1 LPNENRAH
9 RIGRTTMHT
18 AAQTKDYYEILGVS
32 EDASRAEI
40 DRQYRRQAARHHP
53 DLGGNEESM
62 KSLNEAYGVLKDHSL
77 RKDYDLKRQTR
88 VYSTAY
94 VPVTTPTA
102 RDVGVFGHCFS
113 ALLCLIAG
121 FFLLILVRFQWIW
134 FLWPL
139 AILAM
144 FVLGFGVLMA
154 RSAMIAL
161 NHSLPTTN
169 PVKRHTVLQEC
180 AFWSVIATFAYGL
193 YLLLQ

>member
-1 LPNENRAH
+1 
-9 RIGRTTMHT
+9 MT
-18 AAQTKDYYEILGVS
+18 AAVKTTDYYEILGVS

-40 DRQYRRQAARHHP
+40 DRQYKRQAARHHP

-62 KSLNEAYGVLKDHSL
+62 KSLNEAYGVLKDQLL
-77 RKDYDLKRQTR
+77 RKDYDQKRRTK
-88 VYSTAY
+88 VYSTGY

-102 RDVGVFGHCFS
+102 PDVGVFGHCLS

-121 FFLLILVRFQWIW
+121 FFLLVLVRFQWIW

-161 NHSLPTTN
+161 NHSLPKTN
-169 PVKRHTVLQEC
+169 WLKNHTVMQEC
-180 AFWSVIATFAYGL
+180 AFWGVTATFAYGL

>member
-1 LPNENRAH
+1 MSQAVS
-9 RIGRTTMHT
+9 
-18 AAQTKDYYEILGVS
+18 AKDYYEILGVS
-32 EDASRAEI
+32 EDATRSEI
-40 DRQYRRQAARHHP
+40 DRQYKRQAGRHHP
-53 DLGGNEESM
+53 DRGGNEESM
-62 KSLNEAYGVLKDHSL
+62 KSLNEAYRVLKDQSL

-102 RDVGVFGHCFS
+102 PDVGVFGHTLS
-113 ALLCLIAG
+113 AFLCLMAG

-139 AILAM
+139 AILAL

-161 NHSLPTTN
+161 NRSLPQTN
-169 PVKRHTVLQEC
+169 KLKRHTTLQEC
-180 AFWSVIATFAYGL
+180 AFWSVIVSAAYGL

>member
-1 LPNENRAH
+1 ML
-9 RIGRTTMHT
+9 T
-18 AAQTKDYYEILGVS
+18 ATNTKDYYEILGVS

-40 DRQYRRQAARHHP
+40 DRQYKRQAARHHP

-62 KSLNEAYGVLKDHSL
+62 KSLNEAYGVLKDQSL

-94 VPVTTPTA
+94 APVTTPTA
-102 RDVGVFGHCFS
+102 PDVGVFGHGLS

-121 FFLLILVRFQWIW
+121 FFLLVLVRFQWIW

-154 RSAMIAL
+154 RSAMVAL

-169 PVKRHTVLQEC
+169 PVKRHTLLQEC
-180 AFWSVIATFAYGL
+180 AFWSVIATSAYGL